1 MIIEK
6 AAPAREERLKAG
18 IAFCGTCAQLQN
30 RLGQKDNGC
39 LYAANRSFS
48 QAHGCQ
54 FTLSLGILNSLRN
67 TVIIMHGPVG
77 CGFCST
83 ANIGTNKNFKRL
95 RDPSAGGV
103 VWLSTNL
110 DESDV
115 IAGGEKKLR
124 EAVIYADREFRPEAI
139 VVASSCVPALIG
151 DDVDG
156 ILDNLERE
164 VAAELVPVNC
174 EGFKTKLMA
183 TAYDAVYNGVLK
195 KLTKYRRREARLT
208 DGELADAL
216 WEYDKKR
223 TVNVFNVGS
232 MSRADELEIQ
242 RLLSALD
249 LKANFLPCFSHPDD
263 FRAALDA
270 ALNISV
276 CGTHDD
282 YYLKYIHK
290 EFNIPYVID
299 TMPIGRKA
307 TARWLLKIA
316 RHFGMEERAR
326 RLIEKEEAE
335 LEKAIEEFRAI
346 FKGKRAYVSGGEVR
360 IFVTA
365 EALMD
370 LGVEIAGFK
379 GHHIDEFAWPVMEGL
394 DDIGNTYI
402 NIASQHPFEQVNI
415 VKRLNPDFLVI
426 HTGSGNI
433 TAKHGLPVLPL
444 FGPGYNYLGYSGVFE
459 IARRLRRVTAN
470 SQFNKN
476 MQKYR
481 PTPYREQWY
490 GKDPSAYIKD
500 AAIAK
505 CGADGDGI

>member
-1 MIIEK
+1 MIIEN

-39 LYAANRSFS
+39 LYAVNRSFS

-54 FTLSLGILNSLRN
+54 FTLSLGILNTLRN
-67 TVIIMHGPVG
+67 AVVIMHGPVG

-83 ANIGTNKNFKRL
+83 ANIGTNKNFKKL
-95 RDPSAGGV
+95 RDPSAGGII
-103 VWLSTNL
+103 WLSTNL

-115 IAGGEKKLR
+115 IEGGEKKLR
-124 EAVIYADREFRPEAI
+124 AAVLYADREFRPEAI

-151 DDVDG
+151 DDVDS
-156 ILDNLERE
+156 ILENLERE
-164 VAAELVPVNC
+164 TAAELVPVNC

-195 KLTKYRRREARLT
+195 KLTKYRERNVYLT
-208 DGELADAL
+208 ESELSGKL
-216 WEYDKKR
+216 WEYERER

-232 MSRADELEIQ
+232 MSRADELEIK
-242 RLLSALD
+242 RLLSALE
-249 LKANFLPCFSHPDD
+249 LKVNFLPCFSRPDD

-299 TMPIGRKA
+299 TMPIGKKA

-316 RHFGMEERAR
+316 EHFGQVERAR
-326 RLIEKEEAE
+326 LLIQKEEAE
-335 LEKAIEEFRAI
+335 LEQALESYREIL
-346 FKGKRAYVSGGEVR
+346 KGKRVYVSGGEVR

-365 EALMD
+365 EVLTD
-370 LGVEIAGFK
+370 LGMEIAGFK
-379 GHHIDEFAWPVMEGL
+379 GHHIDEFVRPVMEGL
-394 DDIGNTYI
+394 PDIDDIYI

-415 VKRLNPDFLVI
+415 VKRLNPDLLVI

-444 FGPGYNYLGYSGVFE
+444 FGPGYNYMGYSGVFE
-459 IARRLRRVTAN
+459 IARRLRRIITN
-470 SQFNKN
+470 NQFNRN

-481 PTPYREQWY
+481 PAPYRSEWY
-490 GKDPSAYIKD
+490 AKEPSAYIKD
-500 AAIAK
+500 TGTK
-505 CGADGDGI
+505 